1 MEIQRTRDQQRIS
14 RLVRAF
20 VSPSTG
26 VGERIAVADELR
38 AAIRSP
44 SDILNCGTIPED
56 HALKQ
61 DALAVRDA
69 FEAVTNGMSSPEA
82 EEAMDAISRDAV
94 FAPWVLL
101 VRAIKDFY
109 SGDAASAEAWAAR
122 IPAGSFPARAVRIFR
137 SLDPRRRSV
146 PGAEPEGGL
155 GAALFPDEDALPKL
169 VEEIREALDQG
180 LPDFA
185 SVRALRLVR
194 ELMDRPG
201 ADPKA
206 AALAVLGEIDSRGSD
221 PDPFI
226 QGLRGLLGESETL
239 RLVALYLR
247 SRDPSLG
254 LLYWLKAA
262 VLSVRDSDGAE
273 GLRPWIAAARAF
285 TSSLGGEALAG
296 REAEY
301 DAILGEIESIA
312 ASAGAAARPT
322 AGRSGKG
329 SGAAALERLEGIAR
343 SLGAHRDGRTGKA
356 VPARAT
362 GGMGRNSQ
370 LALFPERS

>member
-1 MEIQRTRDQQRIS
+1 
-14 RLVRAF
+14 
-20 VSPSTG
+20 

-56 HALKQ
+56 HALKR

-109 SGDAASAEAWAAR
+109 AGDAASAEAWAAR
-122 IPAGSFPARAVRIFR
+122 IPAGSFPARAVRLFR
-137 SLDPRRRSV
+137 SLDPRRRSA
-146 PGAEPEGGL
+146 PGAEPDGGL

-169 VEEIREALDQG
+169 VEEIREALEQG

-206 AALAVLGEIDSRGSD
+206 AALAVLREIDSRGSD

-247 SRDPSLG
+247 GRDPSLG

-262 VLSVRDSDGAE
+262 ALSVRDGDGAD
-273 GLRPWIAAARAF
+273 GLRPWMAAARSF
-285 TSSLGGEALAG
+285 TASLGGEALAG

-301 DAILGEIESIA
+301 DAVLGEIESIA
-312 ASAGAAARPT
+312 GAAARPA

-329 SGAAALERLEGIAR
+329 SGAGALERLEGIAR
-343 SLGAHRDGRTGKA
+343 ALGARRDGRVGKA
-356 VPARAT
+356 APARAT
-362 GGMGRNSQ
+362 GGRGRNSQ